1 MNTIVKRFA
10 LAFLCVS
17 LFAVAAQAETGATK
31 TIGRG
36 AYALTISS
44 DFSPV
49 GNTSVAVPLN
59 SEVSGSIPRGTVSS
73 KVFTSGDTVL
83 FVQRIATPAANNYLR
98 PLGGSKVVKWG
109 KDWRENVFSVSAAD
123 TTREFSQYLTFLNE
137 RGLSVASNYTVKMYD
152 QIVSPSSIARVLVF
166 TPANADNLPAAPS
179 AAALYTLAENK

>member
-17 LFAVAAQAETGATK
+17 LFAVAAQAETGASK
-31 TIGRG
+31 TIGHG

-44 DFSPV
+44 DFNAV
-49 GNTSVAVPLN
+49 GSTSVTVPLN
-59 SEVSGSIPRGTVSS
+59 TEVSGRVPRGTVSS

-98 PLGGSKVVKWG
+98 PLGGSKVAKWG
-109 KDWRENVFSVSAAD
+109 KDWRENAFTVSAAD
-123 TTREFSQYLTFLNE
+123 TTREFSQYLGFLNE
-137 RGLSVASNYTVKMYD
+137 QGVSVASNYTVKMYD

-166 TPANADNLPAAPS
+166 TPANGGTLPAAPS